1 MEAHNRPDRTNS
13 HRRKPHV
20 IPVPDGPPVAPLS
33 RPQRI
38 AANVMFSGG
47 GRAWSAV
54 LLFITIPVVVHG
66 IGTSAYGIYA
76 IVAVVLGYVAFL
88 DFGLTAAV
96 VRSVSRHR
104 IAGDSVAL
112 ERAVGTALTLLIG
125 LGLLGAIAI
134 VLLSPLII
142 SSILHVPSG
151 LREDATFAL
160 RVAGLGFGCNMV
172 LVVFAGVVQGLQRL
186 DIFASRSV
194 IISTLT
200 SLAQIGA
207 VTLGGGLRWL
217 VIATIVVSIFGFAIF
232 LVASRR
238 LLPGTSFRP
247 RLDRA
252 AVREL
257 WGFGLFRFVNQLSGQ
272 VTTQIDPIVI
282 GIFQPIAAVGLYSV
296 PLAVTQKFHLAEDSV
311 ASAYFPAAVE
321 LHAQHDT
328 ERLHRLYVATFKV
341 VLVGMAFLIV
351 VCVGYAGEIL
361 TAWVGQSIAQQASL
375 IFALLACGYGL
386 SALIGIPAQTADA
399 TGNQRWTAGFAV
411 ASAVIQLTLALI
423 LVPRFGAIGA
433 AEALLINTVTQGAVF
448 VWLVQHRFLQI
459 SALTVFRG
467 AVARPLVAALGL
479 AIFVL
484 VTRQY
489 LQSIWSLI
497 AALAAAGVLYLGLTL
512 ALRVWNQEEL
522 RLATQLARGLWTALS
537 SIRLGG
543 QGRGR
548 PAA

>member
-1 MEAHNRPDRTNS
+1 
-13 HRRKPHV
+13 V
-20 IPVPDGPPVAPLS
+20 IPASDAPTAAPLS
-33 RPQRI
+33 RPHRI
-38 AANVMFSGG
+38 ASNVVFSGG

-66 IGTSAYGIYA
+66 IGTSAYGIYT
-76 IVAVVLGYVAFL
+76 IVGVVLGYVAFL

-104 IAGDSVAL
+104 VVGDSVAL
-112 ERAVGTALTLLIG
+112 GRSVGTALTLLIG
-125 LGLLGAIAI
+125 FGLLGAIAI
-134 VLLSPLII
+134 FLLSPFITT
-142 SSILHVPSG
+142 SILHVPSG

-160 RVAGLGFGCNMV
+160 RVAGLGFGFNMV

-194 IISTLT
+194 IISTLS

-217 VIATIVVSIFGFAIF
+217 VVATIIVSVFGFAIF
-232 LVASRR
+232 LVAARR

-247 RLDRA
+247 RLDGS
-252 AVREL
+252 AVGEL

-272 VTTQIDPIVI
+272 ITTQIDPIII

-321 LHAQHDT
+321 LHARNDT
-328 ERLHRLYVATFKV
+328 GRLHRLYMSTLKV

-351 VCVGYAGEIL
+351 VSAGYSGEIL
-361 TAWVGQSIAQQASL
+361 TAWVGRGIAEQASW

-433 AEALLINTVTQGAVF
+433 AEALLINTVTQGAFF
-448 VWLVQHRFLQI
+448 VWLVQRRFLHI
-459 SALTVFRG
+459 SALAVFGG
-467 AVARPLVAALGL
+467 AVLRPLVASLGL
-479 AIFVL
+479 ATFVL
-484 VTRQY
+484 VTRPY
-489 LQSIWSLI
+489 VHSI
-497 AALAAAGVLYLGLTL
+497 GVLLAILAGAGLVYLGLTFVLGVWSREEL
-512 ALRVWNQEEL
+512 ALAAGMARQLWSKRTRL
-522 RLATQLARGLWTALS
+522 RSA
-537 SIRLGG
+537 
-543 QGRGR
+543 GRGEEDR
-548 PAA
+548 TG

>member
-1 MEAHNRPDRTNS
+1 VIQVPDR
-13 HRRKPHV
+13 
-20 IPVPDGPPVAPLS
+20 PPAAPLS
-33 RPQRI
+33 GPQRI
-38 AANVMFSGG
+38 AANVIFSGG

-66 IGTSAYGIYA
+66 IGTSAYGIYT

-104 IAGDSVAL
+104 VAGDTVGL
-112 ERAVGTALTLLIG
+112 ESAVGTALTLLIG
-125 LGLLGAIAI
+125 LGLLGGVAIA
-134 VLLSPLII
+134 LLSPVII
-142 SSILHVPSG
+142 SSILHVPPD

-200 SLAQIGA
+200 SMVQIGA
-207 VTLGGGLRWL
+207 VSLGGGLRWL
-217 VIATIVVSIFGFAIF
+217 VISTIVVSIFGFGIF
-232 LVASRR
+232 LGAARR
-238 LLPGTSFRP
+238 LLPGTSLRP
-247 RLDRA
+247 RFDRT

-272 VTTQIDPIVI
+272 VTTQFDPIVI
-282 GIFQPIAAVGLYSV
+282 GIFQPIAAVGMYSV

-321 LHAQHDT
+321 LHAHHDT
-328 ERLHRLYVATFKV
+328 ERLHRLYVATFKL

-351 VCVGYAGEIL
+351 VSAGYSTEIL

-375 IFALLACGYGL
+375 IFAVLACGYGL
-386 SALIGIPAQTADA
+386 SAVIGIPAQTADA
-399 TGNQRWTAGFAV
+399 TGNQRWTAAFAV

-448 VWLVQHRFLQI
+448 VWLVQRRFLHI
-459 SALTVFRG
+459 SALIVIREAVLRPMG
-467 AVARPLVAALGL
+467 AAIGL

-484 VTRQY
+484 VTRPY
-489 LQSIWSLI
+489 LHSIWTLL
-497 AALAAAGVLYLGLTL
+497 AALVGAGFLYLGLTA
-512 ALRVWNQEEL
+512 ALRVWNHAEL
-522 RLATQLARGLWTALS
+522 TLAGQMVRQVWAVRSSLPGRRRGGDQIS
-537 SIRLGG
+537 
-543 QGRGR
+543 
-548 PAA
+548 

>member
-1 MEAHNRPDRTNS
+1 
-13 HRRKPHV
+13 
-20 IPVPDGPPVAPLS
+20 
-33 RPQRI
+33 
-38 AANVMFSGG
+38 MFSGG

-66 IGTSAYGIYA
+66 IGTAAYGIYT

-88 DFGLTAAV
+88 DFGLTGAV

-104 IAGDSVAL
+104 VAGDSVAL

-125 LGLLGAIAI
+125 FGLLGAIAI

-142 SSILHVPSG
+142 SSILHVPPG
-151 LREDATFAL
+151 LRGDATFAL
-160 RVAGLGFGCNMV
+160 QVAGLGFGGNMV

-194 IISTLT
+194 IISTLS

-232 LVASRR
+232 LVAARR

-247 RLDRA
+247 RLDRT

-257 WGFGLFRFVNQLSGQ
+257 WGFGMFRFVNQLSGQ
-272 VTTQIDPIVI
+272 ITTQIDPIVI
-282 GIFQPIAAVGLYSV
+282 GIFQPIAAVGLYAV

-351 VCVGYAGEIL
+351 VCAGYAGAIL
-361 TAWVGQSIAQQASL
+361 TAWVGHSIAEQASW

-448 VWLVQHRFLQI
+448 VWLVQRRFLQI
-459 SALTVFRG
+459 SALTVFGG
-467 AVARPLVAALGL
+467 AVLRPLVASVGL
-479 AIFVL
+479 AVFVL

-489 LQSIWSLI
+489 IHSVGALLV
-497 AALAAAGVLYLGLTL
+497 ALAAAGMLYLGLTFVLGVWSRAEL
-512 ALRVWNQEEL
+512 A
-522 RLATQLARGLWTALS
+522 LATQMARKVWAKTA
-537 SIRLGG
+537 RL
-543 QGRGR
+543 R
-548 PAA
+548 PAGRSSEDRTG

>member
-1 MEAHNRPDRTNS
+1 MTT
-13 HRRKPHV
+13 
-20 IPVPDGPPVAPLS
+20 PPQGTPAAPLS

-38 AANVMFSGG
+38 AANVVFSGG

-54 LLFITIPVVVHG
+54 LLFVTIPIVVHG
-66 IGTSAYGIYA
+66 IGTSAYGIYTL
-76 IVAVVLGYVAFL
+76 VAVVLGYVAFL

-104 IAGDSVAL
+104 VAGDSVAL
-112 ERAVGTALTLLIG
+112 ERSIGTAFTLLIG

-134 VLLSPLII
+134 FLLSPVAI
-142 SSILHVPSG
+142 SSILHVPTS

-160 RVAGLGFGCNMV
+160 RIAGLGFGCNMM
-172 LVVFAGVVQGLQRL
+172 LVVFAGVVQGLQRM

-217 VIATIVVSIFGFAIF
+217 VIATMIVSIFGFAIF
-232 LVASRR
+232 LAASRR
-238 LLPGTSFRP
+238 LLPAVSFRP
-247 RLDRA
+247 RLDRSA
-252 AVREL
+252 IREL

-272 VTTQIDPIVI
+272 VTTQLDPIVI
-282 GIFQPIAAVGLYSV
+282 GIFQPIAAVGFYSV

-321 LHAQHDT
+321 LHATGDID
-328 ERLHRLYVATFKV
+328 RLHRLYLAAFKA
-341 VLVGMAFLIV
+341 VLVAMAFLIL
-351 VCVGYAGEIL
+351 VCAGYSSEIL
-361 TAWVGQSIAQQASL
+361 TAWVGRSIAQQASW
-375 IFALLACGYGL
+375 IFALLAVGYGL

-399 TGNQRWTAGFAV
+399 TGNQRWTAAFAV

-448 VWLVQHRFLQI
+448 VWVVQHRFLRI
-459 SALTVFRG
+459 PAFVVFAK
-467 AVARPLVAALGL
+467 AVARPLLASLGL
-479 AIFVL
+479 AAFVVL
-484 VTRQY
+484 TRSH
-489 LQSIWSLI
+489 LQSPVLLLVAIGG
-497 AALAAAGVLYLGLTL
+497 AGVLYIGLTF
-512 ALRVWNQEEL
+512 ALRVWNKEEV
-522 RLATQLARGLWTALS
+522 QLAGQMARQVWAVRTSLPGWRRG
-537 SIRLGG
+537 GD
-543 QGRGR
+543 
-548 PAA
+548 PVP